1 MTTKKTV
8 TQSAIEADEIDLFA
22 LFSLLKNNLKQIV
35 CITVVFSLLGI
46 LYCFFATPIYQA
58 NATLQYD
65 KANGQVSL
73 LEQMSD
79 IMPMGGSNN
88 QVDSEIEVLKSR
100 MVLGKT
106 VDSLN
111 LDTTI
116 TESALLSSL
125 FTKPVDITFEQY
137 QLPEVFIGEPATLTY
152 LGDGH
157 YTLSIADL
165 ELKGEIGRLLNQQ
178 GVTLLIDAIDA
189 QVGDSFTLVKNS
201 RYGSIENLRQ
211 LLTINEVGKGTGII
225 NLMIKGAD
233 KANNV
238 EILNN
243 IIHNYVAQNT
253 ERKKEMTNNTL
264 VFLEEYLPKVKTKL
278 NHYEEQLNTFRK
290 QNESIDLS
298 LEAKAALDTALQVE
312 EKLNE
317 LTFKEV
323 EIQQLYTRNH
333 PAYQS
338 LLDKRQ
344 QLLKEKAKIAQNIQK
359 LPNTQ
364 QEIVRLTRDVASEQA
379 IYNQLTAKQQELN
392 VLNSGITADVRII
405 DSAESQPTPVAPKKS
420 LILVL
425 ATLLGGIVS
434 CGYVLAKELLNNKI
448 KGTESFDALGVNVY
462 ATIPFS
468 KDEQKLQEQ
477 GSHQLLAV
485 ASPADTAIEAI
496 RSLRTSVYFSI
507 MNQNNNVVMISSA
520 SPGVGK
526 SFVTANLAA
535 VLAHAGKKVLLID
548 SDLRKGRVHKAL
560 GLSNKVGLAEY
571 LADNSLEQ
579 PELHK
584 DVIENL
590 DVICRGKN
598 VAHSSEL
605 LMSERFKLLLDNQ
618 KVHYDIILID
628 TAPIL
633 AITDAAIIGKY
644 VGTSLLIAYYNV
656 NTVKD
661 IEMSLKR
668 FNQNDVE
675 ITGIILNGIDAKS
688 DDYNYVYAY

>member
-79 IMPMGGSNN
+79 IMPMGASNN

-116 TESALLSSL
+116 TESALLSSF

-420 LILVL
+420 LLLVL

-520 SPGVGK
+520 SPGTGK

-590 DVICRGKN
+590 DVICCGKN

-675 ITGIILNGIDAKS
+675 ITGFILNGIDAKS